1 MDRNRQKAKYTI
13 VRYMPDVFTGEVI
26 NIGLILQTEDGKLMY
41 KFIDKENN
49 KLKAF
54 SKNYSILFNS
64 IKNKIEYYLA
74 NTEGLFGEVGAVS
87 ISSPANSEFLDEI
100 IEYFNDENI
109 RFIKP
114 RGIISRD
121 FENSFN
127 NLFYKYIGEIFT
139 KIINENT
146 KTKVSKI
153 FEERNY
159 IGTKIKENYKI
170 KPISDIQE
178 VSMKIDFVYKNGV
191 WNYLQVVPDLKNNK
205 QKLDFL
211 AEIKLLYST
220 IHNDDKI
227 RFIYDGT
234 DSETIKIISYLQ
246 NQGSNVEKIN
256 LLDENEIGILLE
268 DIENH
273 ANDNI
278 EELINAV

>member
-74 NTEGLFGEVGAVS
+74 NTEGFFGEVGAVS